1 MWPLRM
7 VLSARRDC
15 CRQSVSAPGRR
26 LKRRSLAPQ
35 NPPFERYATNG
46 MKQLMVRFDRSG
58 VNACT
63 RNDRLFDNVSRFR

>member
-1 MWPLRM
+1 
-7 VLSARRDC
+7 
-15 CRQSVSAPGRR
+15 
-26 LKRRSLAPQ
+26 
-35 NPPFERYATNG
+35 